1 MIGYF
6 NQIVISFNSYA
17 KENQMIA
24 GAISL
29 WGLGMISYIC
39 KGLPR
44 FIYNLLKR
52 TFTTT
57 VTLTSSNDSFY
68 LLLKW
73 YKQKGY
79 DKKSRFLKITN
90 GRWGSDEL
98 VKSVGYG
105 NHILW
110 YKRCPIYLSM
120 QQEDGVQSEK
130 ERDKIAI
137 TVLGRSH
144 DLINELLCDII
155 KSTSDKNISTIKKS
169 NGEYWTTSSE
179 QRPRKFNTIYLQK
192 GLKEK
197 LLNHLDVFK
206 EKESWYLEKGIPYQT
221 GILLYGPPGTGK
233 TSIIKAIADYLGYQ
247 MHILSSSRLGYIESA
262 MFSLPEKSLVVIEDI
277 DGCDATKKRVETD
290 VPNDE
295 SPKLVENTG
304 EPNEIKFDLSLANIS
319 DILNAIDGISQVHGR
334 ILIAT
339 TNHIEKLDKALI
351 REGRFDL
358 KLEIG
363 YVDQHVLS
371 EIFYNFYEKYETVP
385 NDFQIKD
392 KISTA
397 YVQNLIIK
405 NLDSPELVLQA
416 LQKQDKKEKGK

>member
-1 MIGYF
+1 M
-6 NQIVISFNSYA
+6 
-17 KENQMIA
+17 
-24 GAISL
+24 
-29 WGLGMISYIC
+29 
-39 KGLPR
+39 PR
-44 FIYNLLKR
+44 FLYNLLKR

-110 YKRCPIYLSM
+110 YKRHPIYLSM
-120 QQEDGVQSEK
+120 EQENTAQSEK
-130 ERDKIAI
+130 ERDKIIIA
-137 TVLGRSH
+137 VLGRSH
-144 DLINELLCDII
+144 DLINELLHDVINA
-155 KSTSDKNISTIKKS
+155 TSDKSISTIKKN
-169 NGEYWTTSSE
+169 NGEYWITSAE
-179 QRPRKFNTIYLQK
+179 QRPRKFNTIYLQE
-192 GLKEK
+192 GLKEN
-197 LLNHLDVFK
+197 LLAHLDTFR

-233 TSIIKAIADYLGYQ
+233 TSIIKAIASYLGYQ
-247 MHILSSSRLGYIESA
+247 MHILSSSRLGSIEST

-277 DGCDATKKRVETD
+277 DGCDATKKRAQD
-290 VPNDE
+290 SVPNDE
-295 SPKLVENTG
+295 SPKLVGNTE
-304 EPNEIKFDLSLANIS
+304 EPTKIEFDISLANIS

-339 TNHIEKLDKALI
+339 TNHIVKLDKALI

-363 YVDQHVLS
+363 YVDQHILS
-371 EIFYNFYEKYETVP
+371 EVFYNFYEKNDIVP
-385 NDFQIKD
+385 SDFQIRD
-392 KISTA
+392 GIATA

-405 NLDSPELVLQA
+405 NLDNPELVLQA
-416 LQKQDKKEKGK
+416 LQKQDK

>member
-1 MIGYF
+1 MIDYL
-6 NQIVISFNSYA
+6 NQILISFNSYA

-44 FIYNLLKR
+44 FLYDLLKR

-110 YKRCPIYLSM
+110 YKRRPIRLSM
-120 QQEDGVQSEK
+120 QQEDGVNSEK
-130 ERDKIAI
+130 ELDKITIAI
-137 TVLGRSH
+137 LGRSH
-144 DLINELLCDII
+144 GLINELLHDVINA
-155 KSTSDKNISTIKKS
+155 TSDKNISTIKKS
-169 NGEYWTTSSE
+169 HGDYWITSAE
-179 QRPRKFNTIYLQK
+179 QRPRKFNTIYLQE
-192 GLKEK
+192 GIKEN
-197 LLNHLDVFK
+197 LLAHLDIFR

-233 TSIIKAIADYLGYQ
+233 TSIIKAIAEYLGYQ
-247 MHILSSSRLGYIESA
+247 MHILSSSRLGSIESA

-277 DGCDATKKRVETD
+277 DGCDATKKRTQD
-290 VPNDE
+290 DAPNDE
-295 SPKLVENTG
+295 SPKLIENTE
-304 EPNEIKFDLSLANIS
+304 EPTKIEFDLSLANIS

-363 YVDQHVLS
+363 YVDQYILS
-371 EIFYNFYEKYETVP
+371 EIFYSFYEKDKIVP
-385 NDFQIKD
+385 DDFQIKD
-392 KISTA
+392 GISTA
-397 YVQNLIIK
+397 YVQSLIVK
-405 NLDSPELVLQA
+405 NLDNPELVLKA
-416 LQKQDKKEKGK
+416 LQKNKK

>member
-1 MIGYF
+1 MEFISEYIKAILVAF
-6 NQIVISFNSYA
+6 NTYA

-29 WGLGMISYIC
+29 WGLGMMSYIC
-39 KGLPR
+39 KGLPQ
-44 FIYNLLKR
+44 FLYNLLKR

-73 YKQKGY
+73 SKQKGY
-79 DKKSRFLKITN
+79 DKKSRFLKVTN

-98 VKSVGYG
+98 VKSIGYG

-120 QQEDGVQSEK
+120 QQEDASQSEK
-130 ERDKIAI
+130 ERDKIII

-144 DLINELLCDII
+144 DLINELLCDVID
-155 KSTSDKNISTIKKS
+155 STSDKNISTIKKS
-169 NGEYWTTSSE
+169 NGDYWTTSSE
-179 QRPRKFNTIYLQK
+179 QRPRKFNTIYLQEGVK
-192 GLKEK
+192 GK
-197 LLNHLDVFK
+197 LLNHLNTFK

-247 MHILSSSRLGYIESA
+247 MHILSSSKLGSIESA
-262 MFSLPEKSLVVIEDI
+262 MFSLSEKSLVVIEDI
-277 DGCDATKKRVETD
+277 DGCNATKKRAQD
-290 VPNDE
+290 DAPNDE
-295 SPKLVENTG
+295 SPKLLEKVD
-304 EPNEIKFDLSLANIS
+304 EPTKIEFDLSLANIS

-358 KLEIG
+358 KIKID
-363 YVDQHVLS
+363 YVDNYMLS
-371 EIFYNFYEKYETVP
+371 NIFDSFFDNHSFPENFNIRDGV
-385 NDFQIKD
+385 
-392 KISTA
+392 SVA
-397 YVQNLIIK
+397 YIQNLILK
-405 NLDSPELVLQA
+405 NLDEPELVLED
-416 LQKQDKKEKGK
+416 LKNI

>member
-1 MIGYF
+1 MIDYL
-6 NQIVISFNSYA
+6 NQIIVSFNSYA

-44 FIYNLLKR
+44 FLYDLLKR

-110 YKRCPIYLSM
+110 YKRRPIRLSM
-120 QQEDGVQSEK
+120 QQEENVNSEK
-130 ERDKIAI
+130 ELDKITI
-137 TVLGRSH
+137 SILGRSH
-144 DLINELLCDII
+144 DLINELLHDVINA
-155 KSTSDKNISTIKKS
+155 TSDKNISTIKKS
-169 NGEYWTTSSE
+169 DGNYWTTSSE
-179 QRPRKFNTIYLQK
+179 QRPRKFNTIYLQE
-192 GLKEK
+192 GLKEE
-197 LLNHLDVFK
+197 LLDHLDTFR

-233 TSIIKAIADYLGYQ
+233 TSIIKAIANYLGYQ
-247 MHILSSSRLGYIESA
+247 MHILSSSRLGSIESA

-277 DGCDATKKRVETD
+277 DGCDATKKRAQDDAPTD
-290 VPNDE
+290 E
-295 SPKLVENTG
+295 LPKLTENIE
-304 EPNEIKFDLSLANIS
+304 EPTKIEFDLSLANIS

-363 YVDQHVLS
+363 HVDQHILS
-371 EIFYNFYEKYETVP
+371 DIFYNFYEKPGIVP
-385 NDFQIKD
+385 DDFQIKD
-392 KISTA
+392 EISTA
-397 YVQNLIIK
+397 YVQSLIIK
-405 NLDSPELVLQA
+405 NLDSPEGVLQA
-416 LQKQDKKEKGK
+416 LQKNKK